1 MPAGSYDVVRVIEPH
16 GQQGHTRREA
26 GPQRQGT
33 STGGSP
39 GCLGRYLL
47 PGGRVRDLITTAR
60 LTYSSL
66 EDTAMLARLRKTTEE
81 NKEGGFTLIELLV
94 VMIIIGILAAIAIP
108 AFLSQKNKAK
118 ETASKA
124 DASNIY
130 KEFASVAVDGDLTAA
145 TLPAVTPATVPPTY
159 TVTATPANGASSTSV
174 VRVSAGNTASF
185 LYTAATTTPVAA
197 SRVCVTVTPTGGGSA
212 WSAGPNGVEKGGTC
226 S

>member
-1 MPAGSYDVVRVIEPH
+1 
-16 GQQGHTRREA
+16 
-26 GPQRQGT
+26 
-33 STGGSP
+33 
-39 GCLGRYLL
+39 
-47 PGGRVRDLITTAR
+47 
-60 LTYSSL
+60 
-66 EDTAMLARLRKTTEE
+66 MLARLRKTTEE

-145 TLPAVTPATVPPTY
+145 SLPAVTPPSVPPTY
-159 TVTATPANGASSTSV
+159 TVTATPANGAASTSV
-174 VRVSAGNTASF
+174 VRVSAGNTATF
-185 LYTAATTTPVAA
+185 LYTAATTTPTVAA

-212 WSAGPNGVEKGGTC
+212 RSAGPNGVEKGGTC

>member
-1 MPAGSYDVVRVIEPH
+1 
-16 GQQGHTRREA
+16 
-26 GPQRQGT
+26 
-33 STGGSP
+33 
-39 GCLGRYLL
+39 
-47 PGGRVRDLITTAR
+47 
-60 LTYSSL
+60 
-66 EDTAMLARLRKTTEE
+66 MLARLRKTTEE

-159 TVTATPANGASSTSV
+159 TVTATPANGTASTSV
-174 VRVSAGNTASF
+174 VRVSAGNGATAV
-185 LYTAATTTPVAA
+185 YTAATTVAPIVP

-212 WSAGPNGVEKGGTC
+212 WSAGPNGVEKGTTC